1 MIHIDL
7 YNRNFDYVLLS
18 KNEVF
23 NITKK
28 NGEKFFPVST
38 KDNIV
43 LEYDIDNINII
54 QYFHKNLPVPN
65 KDRILVYCFYDG
77 NATIIDKLFEQYSNN
92 MDYKIVIVTL
102 SHAES
107 WLFSYDETLEAEYKK
122 KFLDSKNFYLIHFQS
137 FFKQERCFFLR
148 KIELQN
154 LLNFVPSVSVYYHMY
169 PYFKSIKKN
178 YRIGFHINRLN
189 QYDRIYWLSKIL
201 NGGFH
206 KNNKMFLTITK
217 YQRDLNLEQIAE
229 QITELDI
236 KEMFDMTSPGVG
248 GIHTFSSFYNE
259 DWYLPNL
266 FDLSLKSDIEIVYE
280 TNAFNTDVNKHLTE
294 KTLKHLMLGKPFI
307 CTEPTTYRLIEMYG
321 FKNYDGLYS
330 EDLKELYNSYTIS
343 ENKNYYPAVILH
355 WKNIVE
361 ENIKRLIEMN
371 EIEWKNLMIESAE
384 IADYNHKVMTDILF
398 NENIKHIIK
407 KISYE

>member
-1 MIHIDL
+1 MIQLDL
-7 YNRNFDYVLLS
+7 YNRNFDYTLLS
-18 KNEVF
+18 KTDVSNL
-23 NITKK
+23 K
-28 NGEKFFPVST
+28 NKYGEKFFPASIT
-38 KDNIV
+38 DNIV
-43 LEYDIDNINII
+43 LEYDIDDISVI
-54 QYFHKNLPVPN
+54 QYFHKNLPIPN
-65 KDRILVYCFYDG
+65 KDRMLVYCFYDG
-77 NATIIDKLFEQYSNN
+77 NRTIIDKLFEEHSNN
-92 MDYKIVIVTL
+92 MDFKIVIVAL

-107 WLFSYDETLEAEYKK
+107 WLFSYDEKLEAEYKK
-122 KFLDSKNFYLIHFQS
+122 KFLDSKNFYLIHFQPL
-137 FFKQERCFFLR
+137 FKQERCFFLR

-154 LLNFVPSVSVYYHMY
+154 LLNFVPSVGAYYHMH

-178 YRIGFHINRLN
+178 HRIGFHINRLN

-201 NGGFH
+201 DSGFH

-217 YQRDLNLEQIAE
+217 HQKDLNLEQIAE
-229 QITELDI
+229 QISELHI
-236 KEMFDMTSPGVG
+236 KEMFDMTSAGVG
-248 GIHTFSSFYNE
+248 GIHTFSAFYNE

-343 ENKNYYPAVILH
+343 ENENYYPAVMLY

-361 ENIKRLIEMN
+361 ENIKRLMDMDEMEWENLMVECN
-371 EIEWKNLMIESAE
+371 EIAKH
-384 IADYNHKVMTDILF
+384 NHNVITDILF
-398 NENIKHIIK
+398 NENIKDIIK

>member
-1 MIHIDL
+1 MIQIDL
-7 YNRNFDYVLLS
+7 YNRNFDYTFLS
-18 KNEVF
+18 KNEVS
-23 NITKK
+23 NLYKK
-28 NGEKFFPVST
+28 YGDTFFPAST
-38 KDNIV
+38 TDSLV
-43 LEYDIDNINII
+43 LQYDIDDLSII
-54 QYFHKNLPVPN
+54 QYFHKKLPVPN

-77 NATIIDKLFEQYSNN
+77 NKTIIDKLFEEYSNN

-102 SHAES
+102 SYAES
-107 WLFSYDETLEAEYKK
+107 YLFSFNEAIEAEYKQ

-154 LLNFVPSVSVYYHMY
+154 LLNFVPSVGAYYHMY

-206 KNNKMFLTITK
+206 KNNKMLLTITK
-217 YQRDLNLEQIAE
+217 HQRDLNLEQIAE
-229 QITELDI
+229 QISHLHI

-248 GIHTFSSFYNE
+248 GIHTFYNE

-280 TNAFNTDVNKHLTE
+280 TNAFNTDTNKHLTE
-294 KTLKHLMLGKPFI
+294 KTLKHLMLGKPFM
-307 CTEPTTYRLIEMYG
+307 CTEPTTYKLIEMYG
-321 FKNYDGLYS
+321 FKNYEGLYS
-330 EDLKELYNSYTIS
+330 QDLKDLYNSYTIS
-343 ENKNYYPAVILH
+343 ENENYYPAVMLY

-361 ENIKRLIEMN
+361 ENIKRLMDMN
-371 EIEWKNLMIESAE
+371 EIEWESLMIECSE

-398 NENIKHIIK
+398 NENIKDIIK
-407 KISYE
+407 QISYE